1 MEPHVNEIKLC
12 KEIDN
17 LNIKISLLKDLAT
30 DNRLNNDERS
40 VLQQKISVL
49 EEKVQQKVH
58 QLDLLLLLWGKNFF
72 MGILR
77 LNIDKGATES
87 PK

>member
-58 QLDLLLLLWGKNFF
+58 QLDLLLLL
-72 MGILR
+72 
-77 LNIDKGATES
+77 
-87 PK
+87 